1 MQTFLPYASFART
14 ARVLDAR
21 RLGKQRVEALQILR
35 ALELED
41 YGWRNHPAVCMWR
54 GYEDALAA
62 YGVAIGREWI
72 RRGFRDTC
80 IAQIVELAPAG
91 RALPPAELRE
101 RMPPW
106 MGWRA
111 LHRSHQSALVRK
123 EPEHY
128 RPLFPGVPDD
138 LPYVWPEPCAP
149 AAPRDEPRSA
159 WVVRAP
165 SPDVA
170 ARFRASGCVALPPL
184 ELGKRRAGKGQRQID
199 AFIREPSAGDAVV
212 LPLGD
217 RLLVGEITSDYRHHR
232 RATLPHVRSV
242 RWIGELA
249 RSALR
254 RPGRLQDPRQFFA
267 LRGELDPRALFERS
281 VRVAPRGSRRS

>member
-41 YGWRNHPAVCMWR
+41 YGWRHHPVVCMWR

-72 RRGFRDTC
+72 RRGHRDTV
-80 IAQIVELAPAG
+80 IAQIVELAPCG
-91 RALPPAELRE
+91 RALSPAALRE

-128 RPLFPGVPDD
+128 RPLFPSVPDD

-149 AAPRDEPRSA
+149 RAPRDEPLSA

-165 SPDVA
+165 SPELA
-170 ARFRASGCVALPPL
+170 ARFRASGQVALPAL
-184 ELGKRRAGKGQRQID
+184 EAGKRAGKGPRQID
-199 AFIREPSAGDAVV
+199 AFIGEVRIGDA
-212 LPLGD
+212 LELLGE
-217 RLLVGEITSDYRHHR
+217 RLLVGEITSDYRHDA
-232 RATLPHVRSV
+232 RAALPHRRSV

-254 RPGRLQDPRQFFA
+254 RPGRLQDPRLFFA
-267 LRGELDPRALFERS
+267 LRGERDPRALCER
-281 VRVAPRGSRRS
+281 G

>member
-41 YGWRNHPAVCMWR
+41 YGWRTHPAVCMWR

-72 RRGFRDTC
+72 RRGYRDTC
-80 IAQIVELAPAG
+80 IAQIVELAPSR
-91 RALPPAELRE
+91 RALPPAELRARA

-106 MGWRA
+106 MGWRP

-138 LPYVWPEPCAP
+138 LPYVWPKPCAP
-149 AAPRDEPRSA
+149 VAPRDEPHSA

-165 SPDVA
+165 SPEVA
-170 ARFRASGCVALPPL
+170 ARFFASGCVALPPL
-184 ELGKRRAGKGQRQID
+184 ELGKRAGKGRRQID
-199 AFIREPSAGDAVV
+199 AFIREPSPGEALV

-217 RLLVGEITSDYRHHR
+217 RLLVGEIASDYRHDR
-232 RATLPHVRSV
+232 RAALPHVRSV
-242 RWIGELA
+242 RWIGELD

-267 LRGELDPRALFERS
+267 LRGERDPRALCERP
-281 VRVAPRGSRRS
+281 APTGSRRRS

>member
-14 ARVLDAR
+14 ARVLDTR

-41 YGWRNHPAVCMWR
+41 YGWRHHPAVCMWR

-72 RRGFRDTC
+72 RRGHRDTC
-80 IAQIVELAPAG
+80 IAQIIELAPCG
-91 RALPPAELRE
+91 GALSPGELRE

-128 RPLFPGVPDD
+128 RPLFPHVPDN
-138 LPYVWPEPCAP
+138 LPYVWPEPCSP
-149 AAPRDEPRSA
+149 REPRDEPLSA

-165 SPDVA
+165 SPEIA
-170 ARFRASGCVALPPL
+170 GRFRATGGVALPPL
-184 ELGKRRAGKGQRQID
+184 EAGGRRATKGQRQVD
-199 AFIREPSAGDAVV
+199 TFIREPRPGDAIVM
-212 LPLGD
+212 PLGD
-217 RLLVGEITSDYRHHR
+217 RLLVGEITSDYRHEQ
-232 RATLPHVRSV
+232 RAALPHVRSV
-242 RWIGELA
+242 RWIGELE

-267 LRGELDPRALFERS
+267 LRGERDPRARCERGD
-281 VRVAPRGSRRS
+281 A